1 MGAWYL
7 SCINSNRDG
16 ETWHIKRNLKRNK
29 PKGIDMKLFK
39 EWIKIKTVQ
48 KELVKLAV
56 VIGVI
61 ALAYYA
67 WAHLPIITGS
77 V

>member
-16 ETWHIKRNLKRNK
+16 ETWRIKRNLKRNK
-29 PKGIDMKLFK
+29 PKGNDMKLFK

-48 KELVKLAV
+48 KQLKVLAV
-56 VIGVI
+56 IVI
-61 ALAYYA
+61 ALVVALQVWQHYM
-67 WAHLPIITGS
+67 PGT